1 MRIFNFLYQNMK
13 LLNLNYIETLFLDP
27 AVPWMS
33 FVEGKRISQTE
44 KNVSQSLAKR
54 SLVRRIR
61 KTLIMMIKFQ
71 NQLRILKM
79 GRRPP

>member
-1 MRIFNFLYQNMK
+1 MRIFNFLYQSMK
-13 LLNLNYIETLFLDP
+13 LLNSNFIKTLFLDP

-44 KNVSQSLAKR
+44 KNVSQSLAKS

-71 NQLRILKM
+71 NQLRILQM